1 MLNVCADWA
10 FVICFL
16 WCVTFILPELARH
29 FEAPCSLRLLT
40 ASLSL
45 RYTCQRC
52 CLVLI
57 CQIPSLLHLHVATLC
72 VNYCRG
78 RHRRSRVRWK
88 TLVMSGCR
96 AGSRLELVWQSA
108 TQNRFSLT
116 VCNPKSIQFGSLQ
129 PKIDSV
135 WHSATQ
141 NRFSLTV
148 CNPKSIQFD
157 SLQPKIDLVWQSARI
172 LHQIVLPS
180 APQVLIVNIV
190 SKAPSPFISN
200 HYGSGP
206 VLFCAHRPPSSF
218 GGALRSTRF
227 LLV

>member
-57 CQIPSLLHLHVATLC
+57 FQIPSLLHLHVATLC

-116 VCNPKSIQFGSLQ
+116 VC
-129 PKIDSV
+129 D
-135 WHSATQ
+135 T
-141 NRFSLTV
+141 
-148 CNPKSIQFD
+148 KSIQFD

>member
-116 VCNPKSIQFGSLQ
+116 VC
-129 PKIDSV
+129 D
-135 WHSATQ
+135 T
-141 NRFSLTV
+141 
-148 CNPKSIQFD
+148 KSIQFD
-157 SLQPKIDLVWQSARI
+157 SLQPKIDLVWQPATQNRFSLTVCNPKSISFDSLQPKIDSVWQSATQNRFS
-172 LHQIVLPS
+172 LT
-180 APQVLIVNIV
+180 
-190 SKAPSPFISN
+190 
-200 HYGSGP
+200 
-206 VLFCAHRPPSSF
+206 FCNPEPI
-218 GGALRSTRF
+218 
-227 LLV
+227 